1 MDFKT
6 YYRELFKL
14 DLNKFI
20 AAIPSEGNKHYDTQD
35 FAIQYFTLTPR
46 YRYLDSIPPDRQPY
60 FAVALFWM
68 VLVDQ
73 VFYSNHRKEY
83 SAFQKKT
90 LYPKFIGNC
99 TAPSLMSSECGHH
112 QNPHKILQAINDFK
126 DRGNRFE
133 IDREVFRKDESS
145 AKREVINIG
154 KMVEQTKEV
163 MKEEIQSYF
172 DKHESPINW
181 IEFWTKCEKELS

>member
-1 MDFKT
+1 M
-6 YYRELFKL
+6 
-14 DLNKFI
+14 
-20 AAIPSEGNKHYDTQD
+20 
-35 FAIQYFTLTPR
+35 
-46 YRYLDSIPPDRQPY
+46 
-60 FAVALFWM
+60 
-68 VLVDQ
+68 
-73 VFYSNHRKEY
+73 
-83 SAFQKKT
+83 
-90 LYPKFIGNC
+90 
-99 TAPSLMSSECGHH
+99 
-112 QNPHKILQAINDFK
+112 QAINDFK